1 MRGAGRAVFAAV
13 LLIIV
18 GGLNVIYGIGALDGA
33 RFVVNDQRYVLDDA
47 NTLGW
52 VLLILGVI
60 QLLGAFSLMAGNA
73 FGRFIAILGASLGA
87 IGALLS
93 IGGANPWWSFGI
105 FLLCIYIIHGIFIY
119 GDDAARA

>member
-1 MRGAGRAVFAAV
+1 VFAAV

-33 RFVVNDQRYVLDDA
+33 RVVVNDQRYILDDA

-52 VLLILGVI
+52 VLVVLGVI

-73 FGRFIAILGASLGA
+73 FGRFIGVLGAGLGA
-87 IGALLS
+87 VGALLS
-93 IGGANPWWSFGI
+93 VGGSNPWWSFGI

-119 GDDAARA
+119 GDDRARV

>member
-1 MRGAGRAVFAAV
+1 MRGAGRVVFAAV

-33 RFVVNDQRYVLDDA
+33 RVVVNDQRYILDDA

-52 VLLILGVI
+52 VLVVLGVI

-73 FGRFIAILGASLGA
+73 FGRFIGVFGAGLGAV
-87 IGALLS
+87 GALLS
-93 IGGANPWWSFGI
+93 VGGSNPWWSFGI

-119 GDDAARA
+119 GDDRARV

>member
-1 MRGAGRAVFAAV
+1 MRGAGRVVFAAV

-33 RFVVNDQRYVLDDA
+33 RVVVNDQRYILDDA

-52 VLLILGVI
+52 VLVVLGVI

-73 FGRFIAILGASLGA
+73 FGRFIGVLGAGLGA
-87 IGALLS
+87 VGALLS
-93 IGGANPWWSFGI
+93 VGGSNPWWSFGI

-119 GDDAARA
+119 GDDRPRV